1 MSESVKKFEQ
11 RFRYMEKAALE
22 KGERIENIDREE
34 MERLWEEA
42 KESRI

>member
-1 MSESVKKFEQ
+1 
-11 RFRYMEKAALE
+11 MEKAALE